1 MWSDQIEISIVPVE
15 STNLPSL
22 TGRLEFCGVEASLSH
37 RIKPETVT
45 ISPCLLVF
53 KTSATDV
60 MSGAAGGTYLN
71 GMAIVETVS
80 GQIAPW
86 LDRSQLDRS
95 NQKLDRS
102 TRKLDRS
109 IK

>member
-1 MWSDQIEISIVPVE
+1 MQLEISKKSPSLIREMWSDQIEISIVPVE

-37 RIKPETVT
+37 QIKPETVT

-60 MSGAAGGTYLN
+60 MGGAAGGTYLN
-71 GMAIVETVS
+71 GMAIVETS
-80 GQIAPW
+80 LTMLFWCINTMP
-86 LDRSQLDRS
+86 L
-95 NQKLDRS
+95 
-102 TRKLDRS
+102 
-109 IK
+109 

>member
-1 MWSDQIEISIVPVE
+1 
-15 STNLPSL
+15 
-22 TGRLEFCGVEASLSH
+22 
-37 RIKPETVT
+37 
-45 ISPCLLVF
+45 
-53 KTSATDV
+53 